1 MRPTS
6 WDRSRWIA
14 LPRWLTSPAP
24 RPWPATWSAAST
36 PADALQRLVGLNGLI
51 DIAGDI
57 VRGASSISGR
67 LSTLIRTPETLALQ
81 LQGLYQQLTQA
92 IKRPKSAIADLRA
105 EYGSHDPTP
114 WTAPVG
120 SASPPQGAT
129 SARRE
134 VNTAAMQEF
143 TRTQVIA
150 TQARILTDAIEARK

>member
-1 MRPTS
+1 M
-6 WDRSRWIA
+6 
-14 LPRWLTSPAP
+14 
-24 RPWPATWSAAST
+24 
-36 PADALQRLVGLNGLI
+36 DALQRLVGLNGLI

-81 LQGLYQQLTQA
+81 LQGLYQLTQA

-120 SASPPQGAT
+120 SASRPKAPPRPAG
-129 SARRE
+129 R
-134 VNTAAMQEF
+134 
-143 TRTQVIA
+143 
-150 TQARILTDAIEARK
+150 